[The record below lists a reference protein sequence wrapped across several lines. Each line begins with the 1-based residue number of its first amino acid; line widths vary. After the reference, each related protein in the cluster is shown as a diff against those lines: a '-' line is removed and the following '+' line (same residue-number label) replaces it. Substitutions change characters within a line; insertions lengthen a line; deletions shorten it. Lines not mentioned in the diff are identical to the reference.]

1 MNQFKTVVD
10 RINFKNIITCLVV
23 GLILFFLIRF
33 LYRNW
38 LQVSTYDF
46 QLKYNYLFV
55 SVLLLFGFFFLR
67 VYCWQ
72 LILKKM
78 DISFSLRKSV
88 KVSFLSMVGKYLP
101 GKVWLVLGKVYLS
114 GKEGLPRVEVFT
126 SVVIEIILEIVAS
139 IFFFFFFLLSVIQQP
154 LFSLKVIYSLAFIM
168 VAGLVF
174 LHPSVFY
181 KLINIVLYWWKGEK
195 VKKYISY
202 RDTIQLLMFYNFIV
216 LFQGVA
222 FYFFVNALCYV
233 PLNKILGL
241 TGSLAIAGA
250 VGTLSFF
257 APSGL
262 GVREGILALL
272 LTSYV
277 ISPVAVLISLL
288 ARLWVTLG
296 EAICALFAWRL

>member
-1 MNQFKTVVD
+1 MNPFKKMVSK
-10 RINFKNIITCLVV
+10 IHFKHMITCLIV

-46 QLKYNYLFV
+46 QFKYHYLFV
-55 SVLLLFGFFFLR
+55 SVMFLFGFFLLR

-78 DISFSLRKSV
+78 DISLSLRKSV
-88 KVSFLSMVGKYLP
+88 KVSFVSMVGKYLP

-114 GKEGLPRVEVFT
+114 GKEGLPRMEVFT
-126 SVVIEIILEIVAS
+126 SVVIEIVLEIVAS
-139 IFFFFFFLLSVIQQP
+139 IFFFFFFLLSFAQQP
-154 LFSLKVIYSLAFIM
+154 LLSLNVIVSLGVIM

-174 LHPSVFY
+174 LHPGVFY
-181 KLINIVLYWWKGEK
+181 KLINILLYWWKGERIKK
-195 VKKYISY
+195 VIGYG
-202 RDTIQLLMFYNFIV
+202 DTLQLLMVYIV
-216 LFQGVA
+216 IILFQGVA

-233 PLNKILGL
+233 PVENMLGL

-277 ISPVAVLISLL
+277 TPPIAVLISLL

>member
-1 MNQFKTVVD
+1 MNPFKKMVD
-10 RINFKNIITCLVV
+10 TIHFKHIITGLVV
-23 GLILFFLIRF
+23 GLILFFLLRF

-46 QLKYNYLFV
+46 RFNYHYLFV
-55 SVLLLFGFFFLR
+55 SVMLLFGFFFLR

-78 DISFSLRKSV
+78 GISLSLRKSV
-88 KVSFLSMVGKYLP
+88 KVSFVSMIGKYLP
-101 GKVWLVLGKVYLS
+101 GKVWLLLGKVYLS
-114 GKEGLPRVEVFT
+114 GKEGLPRMEVFA
-126 SVVIEIILEIVAS
+126 SVVIEIVLEIVAS
-139 IFFFFFFLLSVIQQP
+139 IFFFFFFLLSVVQQP
-154 LFSLKVIYSLAFIM
+154 LLSMNVIISLGLIM

-174 LHPSVFY
+174 LHPRVFY
-181 KLINIVLYWWKGEK
+181 RLINMLLYWWKGETIKK
-195 VKKYISY
+195 VMGYG
-202 RDTIQLLMFYNFIV
+202 DTIQLLMFYNVII

-233 PLNKILGL
+233 PVDSMLGL

-262 GVREGILALL
+262 GVREGVLALL

-277 ISPVAVLISLL
+277 TSPIAVLISLL